1 MSGLGGMGS
10 SRRSSRYNTTGSGY
24 STPSASS
31 SSRRGRSMN
40 YGNTSAVGGV
50 VPQSAPGQGTDPR
63 QTQSTGSSA
72 NRKTAA
78 AKTGPAGSATPSS
91 APGGIQVQGSS
102 NIDVQARV
110 PGNPALP
117 VRPGQPQRGKP
128 APPKKDE
135 VKTRPTATFYVDTPN
150 ASLVVEQPFT
160 VSVALSNSG
169 KLEYDTL
176 AFALYFDPA
185 DLMPVSGVDEA
196 GQRTPLTAL
205 AFTASPPEP
214 AAGNGGEPDVSDET
228 DSVQPAERTSGEEK
242 SGSFIAKN
250 QERYKIIQNEVD
262 GKKGLIRF
270 KAEVVGQPAKDS
282 GLVVQIPFKPLRVSS
297 TSISFVFS
305 DPYDS
310 GSAEEGNWTA
320 LSLKGADQLGS
331 RYMESDGVVNLNLNI
346 YETLEKARQKPIVKD
361 VKGQSLESSEED
373 LYATQIILIPRQE
386 TIDVGD
392 VVDVDVVLENPGAEL
407 IDSVSL
413 LAAYN
418 PRVFE
423 AVDLDDFSPGVN
435 LSDEEYRSEFP
446 FDFPM
451 INHIDTEKGL
461 IEYRKKT
468 MKKPVRAEG
477 IFATFRLRAI
487 RPTTKTTF
495 RVFLNEKGEEPTTG
509 VFYRFQDRLGDPGDP
524 FDGVTTCSLSV
535 RPTTAYLNKMVK

>member
-1 MSGLGGMGS
+1 
-10 SRRSSRYNTTGSGY
+10 
-24 STPSASS
+24 
-31 SSRRGRSMN
+31 
-40 YGNTSAVGGV
+40 
-50 VPQSAPGQGTDPR
+50 
-63 QTQSTGSSA
+63 
-72 NRKTAA
+72 
-78 AKTGPAGSATPSS
+78 
-91 APGGIQVQGSS
+91 
-102 NIDVQARV
+102 
-110 PGNPALP
+110 
-117 VRPGQPQRGKP
+117 
-128 APPKKDE
+128 
-135 VKTRPTATFYVDTPN
+135 
-150 ASLVVEQPFT
+150 
-160 VSVALSNSG
+160 
-169 KLEYDTL
+169 
-176 AFALYFDPA
+176 
-185 DLMPVSGVDEA
+185 
-196 GQRTPLTAL
+196 
-205 AFTASPPEP
+205 
-214 AAGNGGEPDVSDET
+214 
-228 DSVQPAERTSGEEK
+228 
-242 SGSFIAKN
+242 
-250 QERYKIIQNEVD
+250 VD